1 MIYDKVGYSII
12 FFFKMQILKFSCKFI
27 WRTLWTH
34 LLYGLFSVICYLPP
48 CCSHCGSST
57 GSLLNCGDLPHGTC
71 FWVGFCPG
79 SQWHWTIC
87 SGRKL
92 TAAVEVNESSTTL
105 EQGQESQSS
114 GCFHGGLLQSWCVSD
129 WMRWKHIWM
138 GQGIHMHKDLFLFI
152 YLLICIIFNLLLV
165 H

>member
-1 MIYDKVGYSII
+1 MDTSTVWSL
-12 FFFKMQILKFSCKFI
+12 QC
-27 WRTLWTH
+27 H
-34 LLYGLFSVICYLPP
+34 LLSATLLFPLWLQHWQPAELWRLATW
-48 CCSHCGSST
+48 HM
-57 GSLLNCGDLPHGTC
+57 LLGRIL
-71 FWVGFCPG
+71 
-79 SQWHWTIC
+79 QQHWTIC

-114 GCFHGGLLQSWCVSD
+114 GRFHGGLLQSWCVSD

-165 H
+165 SSCTLGLFPIFFFFNVHLFFWVRKDMSSADG